1 MGSEQFL
8 PEMLCRTELCI
19 NNSLYIVE
27 VKGIIKGTT
36 LHLFFF

>member
-8 PEMLCRTELCI
+8 PEMLFRIELCI
-19 NNSLYIVE
+19 NNSFYIVE
-27 VKGIIKGTT
+27 AKGIIKGTT